1 MEVLV
6 LFAILILI
14 AGPVL
19 AIIAL
24 VKAAGLER
32 RVQQLKAEI
41 GNLSAQNIILREVSV
56 TAPEV
61 SVAAA
66 PIVALAVEPEV
77 LDSPAVAAP

>member
-1 MEVLV
+1 MAVLV

-41 GNLSAQNIILREVSV
+41 GNLSAQNITL
-56 TAPEV
+56 
-61 SVAAA
+61 
-66 PIVALAVEPEV
+66 
-77 LDSPAVAAP
+77 